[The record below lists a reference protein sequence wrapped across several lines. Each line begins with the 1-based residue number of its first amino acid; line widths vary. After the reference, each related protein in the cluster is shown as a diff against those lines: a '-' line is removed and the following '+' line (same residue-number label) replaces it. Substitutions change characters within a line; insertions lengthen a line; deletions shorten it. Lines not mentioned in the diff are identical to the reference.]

1 MRAPSWS
8 LRCARPTSRRPW
20 KSSSCWPTA
29 IASATV
35 LAHRYPGLA
44 ADIAWAAPRLLARAQ
59 PTAAPHLQLDAL
71 LALALGDDALR
82 AGAPFWLRAA
92 AALVLP
98 ALAPLTDPTA
108 TIDDAIAV
116 ARELAPLF
124 APPPDANA
132 GDAAFADL
140 LPLLLDEYGG
150 EPVSGDG
157 PGHGERRRRR

>member
-1 MRAPSWS
+1 ANLVTLLRAIDEPPA
-8 LRCARPTSRRPW
+8 LEELVLLADGYRVAHRLAR
-20 KSSSCWPTA
+20 
-29 IASATV
+29 
-35 LAHRYPGLA
+35 RYPGIA

-71 LALALGDDALR
+71 LALALGCDALR
-82 AGAPFWLRAA
+82 SGAPFWLRAA

-98 ALAPLTDPTA
+98 ALEPLGEPGA

-157 PGHGERRRRR
+157 PGTA